1 MLHKTCI
8 EAGLWPLRS
17 WHEVWPKIFELLE
30 IRDDN
35 GKFPSRNG
43 SPSLSPW
50 EENFSF
56 SSPQRLTGEIFLPSP
71 SRNPSPL
78 ENAIFR
84 GKFKL
89 IISNQYKSNKINMIY
104 NYKRY
109 QL

>member
-1 MLHKTCI
+1 VLHKTCI

-17 WHEVWPKIFELLE
+17 WPKVWPKFFKLLE

-35 GKFPSRNG
+35 EKFPVEEWITSM
-43 SPSLSPW
+43 SLQ
-50 EENFSF
+50 EEKLSFSF
-56 SSPQRLTGEIFLPSP
+56 PRRLTGEIFLPSP

-89 IISNQYKSNKINMIY
+89 II
-104 NYKRY
+104 
-109 QL
+109 